1 MGFIVTE
8 ESKIEMRYQSD
19 AKISPQNS
27 RLTELMSV
35 TSLLLTTQLVEELV

>member
-8 ESKIEMRYQSD
+8 ESKIEMGDQSD
-19 AKISPQNS
+19 ATVKIRNG
-27 RLTELMSV
+27 RRCTSV